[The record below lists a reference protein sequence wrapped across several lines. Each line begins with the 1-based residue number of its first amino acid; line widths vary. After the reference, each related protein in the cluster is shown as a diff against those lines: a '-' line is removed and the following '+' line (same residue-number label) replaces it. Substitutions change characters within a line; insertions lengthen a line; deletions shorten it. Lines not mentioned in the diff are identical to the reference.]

1 MRLTSG
7 RLGLSYRYS
16 RDYTYNTFIWPEL
29 TPKQQTALEKLAQQI
44 IDFCKQ
50 ATSAPNSNL
59 TLGKLY
65 NPESMPAK
73 LKQLFAKLDS
83 VVEQAYRP
91 EPFKDDAERL
101 SFLLGLY
108 NKRITEAASQ
118 EAAKANAQD
127 SEEEEEEQT
136 TKKAKRTRR
145 AKKA

>member
-1 MRLTSG
+1 M
-7 RLGLSYRYS
+7 
-16 RDYTYNTFIWPEL
+16 
-29 TPKQQTALEKLAQQI
+29 EKLAQQI
-44 IDFCKQ
+44 IACCKQ
-50 ATSAPNSNL
+50 AISAPNSKM

-65 NPESMPAK
+65 NPESMPDK

-91 EPFKDDAERL
+91 EPFKDDDERL

-108 NKRITEAASQ
+108 NKRFNEIAAQ
-118 EAAKANAQD
+118 EAANAQD